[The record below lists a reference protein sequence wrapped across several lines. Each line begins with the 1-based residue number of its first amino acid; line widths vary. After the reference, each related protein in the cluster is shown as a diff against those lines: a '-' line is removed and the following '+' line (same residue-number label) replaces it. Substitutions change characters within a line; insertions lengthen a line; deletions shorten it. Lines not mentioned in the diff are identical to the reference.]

1 MNLKEAFE
9 IMELNHS
16 NICYNEINIALLKK
30 QYRKLALL
38 NHPDKCGNTEEST
51 QKFQKIQEAYQY
63 LQKELKQY
71 EQFNTNNFTETKEE
85 KYESES
91 ETSSL
96 YMDILKVF
104 MKTILERNY
113 NDIVLNIV
121 TEIVYGCKKVSL
133 RLFDNID
140 KETCTYIYNFLSNH
154 RSILHLSQELLETI
168 HQMVLNKYDNALVY
182 KLNPNIDDLM
192 DNNIYKLYVK
202 DNLYI
207 VPLWHNEVYFDTSD
221 NEIIVICEPGLKENI
236 KIDDDNNI
244 HVETHVS
251 ISVQN
256 ISNLILENKSIEI
269 HVGKKEFFI
278 PISELYMKREQYY
291 RIKNKGISQI
301 KNDIYDISERADII
315 VKIIFDLFDI

>member
-16 NICYNEINIALLKK
+16 NICYSEITIDLLKK

-38 NHPDKCGNTEEST
+38 NHPDKCGDTEEST
-51 QKFQKIQEAYQY
+51 KKFQKIQEAYQY

-71 EQFNTNNFTETKEE
+71 EPFIPNNFTETQHN
-85 KYESES
+85 ESES
-91 ETSSL
+91 ESSL

-121 TEIVYGCKKVSL
+121 SEIVYGCKKVSL
-133 RLFDNID
+133 QLFDNID

-154 RSILHLSQELLETI
+154 RYILHLSQELLETI
-168 HQMVLNKYDNALVY
+168 REMVLNKYDNALVY
-182 KLNPNIDDLM
+182 KLNPSIDDLM
-192 DNNIYKLYVK
+192 DNNIYKLYVN

-207 VPLWHNEVYFDTSD
+207 VPLWYNEVYFETSD
-221 NEIIVICEPGLKENI
+221 NEIIVICEPELKENI

-244 HVETHVS
+244 QVDSHISIQHVLNKIV
-251 ISVQN
+251 
-256 ISNLILENKSIEI
+256 ENESIEI
-269 HVGKKEFFI
+269 HVGKKKFFI

-315 VKIIFDLFDI
+315 VKIIIDT